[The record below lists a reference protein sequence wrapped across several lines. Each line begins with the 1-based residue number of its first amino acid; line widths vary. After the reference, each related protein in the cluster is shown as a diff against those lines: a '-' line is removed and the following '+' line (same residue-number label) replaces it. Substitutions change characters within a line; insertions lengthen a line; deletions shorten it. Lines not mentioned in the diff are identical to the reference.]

1 MKSNSSFWSLLH
13 KFADGLR
20 QLEGENIDKVL
31 LIGSYARGEQTDE
44 SDIDIVILLKIISKE
59 LRNRIYDY
67 LLDFMLEHDLD
78 ISLKL
83 INSATYQEWKEWAD
97 PFVKSVEIEGI
108 EV

>member
-1 MKSNSSFWSLLH
+1 MKTNSPFWSLLQ

-20 QLEGENIDKVL
+20 QLAGENIERIL

-44 SDIDIVILLKIISKE
+44 SDIDIVILLKINSKE

-83 INSATYQEWKEWAD
+83 IEQNTYQEWKRQAE
-97 PFVKSVEIEGI
+97 PLTRSIETEGI